1 MRQLGGRD
9 MLQNPRRQ
17 VRRQLS
23 AAPDLARWWV
33 GSIGRAVAV
42 GIGYFLAAR
51 LSLHLLT
58 GSGVAVF
65 WPAAGVA
72 AGTLIALGREARMPV
87 AVGVLVATI
96 VANLMGD
103 RTVWSATAFAL
114 CNAGETLLT
123 AWLIE
128 YYFGSDFSLSTIRH
142 VVGLLVAAVVATAVS
157 GIGAAVA
164 YKLLHN
170 PAVSVLL
177 TWQQWFFSDA
187 LGIITVAPL
196 LIGLT
201 SAMRAPPLRSELIEG
216 IVVLAAVAA
225 MTGIIISLPREP
237 WESVVPV
244 ALLFPLLLWLAARCQ
259 PVFASAA
266 AFVVALAIVWAIT
279 FGVGHFGN
287 LDTPM
292 DTRILGAQSSILG
305 VAICAFARVR
315 YSPSGVSMRPCSW
328 RAKRGCRKRWRPAVT
343 AFDWDVR
350 TDLARRSNN
359 AALVLGLDRE
369 QNVAKSS
376 FLARVHPDDR
386 ARFQALSAVFVRQPF
401 VCGDLPL
408 QTSR

>member
-1 MRQLGGRD
+1 

-17 VRRQLS
+17 VQRQLS
-23 AAPDLARWWV
+23 AAPNLARWWV
-33 GSIGRAVAV
+33 GSIGLAVAV
-42 GIGYFLAAR
+42 GIGYLLAAR

-58 GSGVAVF
+58 ESGVAVF

-72 AGTLIALGREARMPV
+72 AGTLIALGREARLPV

-128 YYFGSDFSLSTIRH
+128 YYFGSDFSLGTIRH

-157 GIGAAVA
+157 GVGAAVA

-201 SAMRAPPLRSELIEG
+201 SAMRAPPPRSELIEG
-216 IVVLAAVAA
+216 VVVLAAVAA

-287 LDTPM
+287 LDIPM

-305 VAICAFARVR
+305 VAICAFVLAALFAERRQHEAVLMESETR
-315 YSPSGVSMRPCSW
+315 LQEALATG
-328 RAKRGCRKRWRPAVT
+328 AVT
-343 AFDWDVR
+343 AFDWDVTHR
-350 TDLARRSNN
+350 FGAAQQKCRAGPGARSRAKCRQVFLPCACPSGRPR
-359 AALVLGLDRE
+359 ALPSVVERC
-369 QNVAKSS
+369 
-376 FLARVHPDDR
+376 PP
-386 ARFQALSAVFVRQPF
+386 RQPF